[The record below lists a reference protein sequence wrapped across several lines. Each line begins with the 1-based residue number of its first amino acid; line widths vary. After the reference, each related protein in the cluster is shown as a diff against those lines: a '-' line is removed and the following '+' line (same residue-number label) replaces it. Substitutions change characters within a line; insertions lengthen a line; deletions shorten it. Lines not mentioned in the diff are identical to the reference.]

1 MSHFALP
8 GTRILGARIVM
19 VPNKHGIEEKKWKKP
34 TPSEYAM
41 HVKRAGVR
49 RSLEALPVEQRT
61 GSDPVAR
68 KLVNMV
74 PIYRG
79 IGCAL
84 RRQLIQNQRYKQKLA
99 SAKWQAGRKARSKTM
114 AREIDANEVEIL
126 NRLAV
131 ELNPPAVNDLK
142 TAEALILSGKDFTL
156 KDVAAIV
163 GENRADKMIQRFRK
177 QGKIS
182 WRRVDG
188 KPVWACTL
196 EAEKAF
202 DNTFKNA

>member
-1 MSHFALP
+1 MLHFALP
-8 GTRILGARIVM
+8 GTRIPGARIVM
-19 VPNKHGIEEKKWKKP
+19 VQNKYGVEEKKWKKP
-34 TPSEYAM
+34 TPSEYVM

-74 PIYRG
+74 PVYRG

-84 RRQLIQNQRYKQKLA
+84 RRQLIQNQRYQQKLA
-99 SAKWQAGRKARSKTM
+99 SANWQAGRKARSKTM
-114 AREIDANEVEIL
+114 AHEGNEVAVL
-126 NRLAV
+126 NGQAEV
-131 ELNPPAVNDLK
+131 FNSPAVNDLK
-142 TAEALILSGKDFTL
+142 KAEALILSGKDFTL

-188 KPVWACTL
+188 KPVWACIQN
-196 EAEKAF
+196 KPF
-202 DNTFKNA
+202 DSTFTE